1 MMKQQTLHTISLTA
15 QIFYDRGKQYEAS
28 KEKLSAALIKYGFTL
43 ENLRGTW
50 TTYRRGE
57 LTNVERSMFWD
68 AMFVS
73 LSSVKIKGKR
83 LSEVEV
89 REIMSHFEAASR
101 DNRKMY
107 NGTPMGTIKNEVTW
121 MGQATSFYTKSIK
134 KLVTEPND
142 KNNMR
147 NPALTQHANII
158 NKFDQLCRMIKKLD
172 PSNKSNDINAIIM
185 ALEEQKNKFL

>member
-1 MMKQQTLHTISLTA
+1 MTKFETLQNVVKTARSFVDADIKLIDAREKLAEQLTA
-15 QIFYDRGKQYEAS
+15 H
-28 KEKLSAALIKYGFTL
+28 GFT
-43 ENLRGTW
+43 EDNLRGTW

-83 LSEVEV
+83 LNEIEV

-107 NGTPMGTIKNEVTW
+107 HGTPMGTIKDTVTW

-134 KLVTEPND
+134 KMVAEPND
-142 KNNMR
+142 KKER
-147 NPALTQHANII
+147 TKSPAEVLVA
-158 NKFDQLCRMIKKLD
+158 KKLAEIEKILQSTNNID
-172 PSNKSNDINAIIM
+172 GVDIPTM
-185 ALEEQKNKFL
+185 VQLVQEMKTKFKTK